1 MKILSFIL
9 AAAVAVGA
17 SLALTAQAG
26 DRARAEDVRQLRESG
41 KILPA
46 EEIIVRARK
55 IQPGQL
61 VGLELE
67 REGGRLIYEVKL
79 IDNANRFHQLEFDAA
94 TGALLRHWG
103 K

>member
-1 MKILSFIL
+1 MKFLSLIL
-9 AAAVAVGA
+9 AAVVTAGA

-26 DRARAEDVRQLRESG
+26 DRARADDVRQLRESG
-41 KILPA
+41 KILSA
-46 EEIIVRARK
+46 EDIIARARK

-67 REGGRLIYEVKL
+67 REAGRMVYEIKL
-79 IDNANRFHQLEFDAA
+79 IDTANKLHKLELDASS
-94 TGALLRHWG
+94 GELLSHRE

>member
-1 MKILSFIL
+1 MKFLSLIL
-9 AAAVAVGA
+9 AAVVTAGA

-41 KILPA
+41 KILSA
-46 EEIIVRARK
+46 EDIIARARK

-67 REGGRLIYEVKL
+67 REAGRMVYEIKL
-79 IDNANRFHQLEFDAA
+79 IDTANKLHKLELDAA
-94 TGALLRHWG
+94 SGELLSHRE